1 MRDRA
6 LELSQLHPTVMACRP
21 LGVPRATLYR
31 EKHRRSFP
39 KEVGPRPSP
48 PRALTVWERE
58 QVVDLLHS
66 QRFIDQTLAAV
77 WAELLDEGRYVCSIR
92 TMYRILDE
100 RQEVRERRRQR
111 RHPHYQKPELWPQ
124 LPISSGAGHH
134 QVERTAQV
142 ELLLPVRGLGH
153 LQPLRGGLDGGH
165 PGECFLGQDAS
176 WARTLI
182 SQSCNKQQ
190 IDWGQLTLHADR
202 GPSMKSKS
210 LALLLADLGVRKS
223 HSRPHVRDD
232 NPYSESQFKTLKYR
246 PEFPQ
251 RFGSIQDAR
260 VFCREFLRWYN
271 TQHRYSGIGLH
282 TPEDAHYQRAE
293 STRQVRALALEAAFA
308 RLPERF
314 PNGKPV
320 PPALPEA
327 AWINRPKPEDC

>member
-1 MRDRA
+1 MKG
-6 LELSQLHPTVMACRP
+6 P
-21 LGVPRATLYR
+21 LKWSYYSLY
-31 EKHRRSFP
+31 
-39 KEVGPRPSP
+39 
-48 PRALTVWERE
+48 
-58 QVVDLLHS
+58 VV
-66 QRFIDQTLAAV
+66 
-77 WAELLDEGRYVCSIR
+77 LDIFSRYVVGWMVA
-92 TMYRILDE
+92 T
-100 RQEVRERRRQR
+100 QE
-111 RHPHYQKPELWPQ
+111 
-124 LPISSGAGHH
+124 S
-134 QVERTAQV
+134 
-142 ELLLPVRGLGH
+142 
-153 LQPLRGGLDGGH
+153 
-165 PGECFLGQDAS
+165 AS

-271 TQHRYSGIGLH
+271 TRHRYSGIGLH

-327 AWINRPKPEDC
+327 AWINRPKPDDC

>member
-1 MRDRA
+1 MCARFEPCTAFGRA
-6 LELSQLHPTVMACRP
+6 PGSARAAASTPASALPEAGALATAPNQFWSWDITKLKGP
-21 LGVPRATLYR
+21 LKWSYYSLY
-31 EKHRRSFP
+31 
-39 KEVGPRPSP
+39 
-48 PRALTVWERE
+48 
-58 QVVDLLHS
+58 VV
-66 QRFIDQTLAAV
+66 
-77 WAELLDEGRYVCSIR
+77 LDIFSRYVVGWMVA
-92 TMYRILDE
+92 T
-100 RQEVRERRRQR
+100 QE
-111 RHPHYQKPELWPQ
+111 
-124 LPISSGAGHH
+124 S
-134 QVERTAQV
+134 
-142 ELLLPVRGLGH
+142 
-153 LQPLRGGLDGGH
+153 
-165 PGECFLGQDAS
+165 AS

-271 TQHRYSGIGLH
+271 TRHRYSGIGLH

-327 AWINRPKPEDC
+327 AWINRPKPDDC